1 MKYTYYIL
9 LSFIFQLSI
18 LAQETTTIIE
28 GQGKSCQEARND
40 ALRNAVNKAA
50 GSVIYSKTEIAN
62 DALISDEI
70 TMLTSGNILHYD
82 EVKPCS
88 VINGNMMTVTLKVN
102 VSQTELK
109 KFIEGKGKS
118 VSISGE
124 LLKQKLEQEVASTK
138 AELDIVKSLLM
149 QLEIFTND
157 PFDYEIS
164 IGQVTI
170 KDGKYCDLPADITI
184 KTNINFYNA
193 YLKLT
198 KEIEKIA
205 INSIDQSFRI
215 STLKQSNYP
224 ITINST
230 IYYLRN
236 KQSCNLI
243 DNFYKRFIPKMDDY
257 KIVDDCLKE
266 LYLNNSGK
274 QTLLKVNL
282 FFPQP
287 GYIAK
292 KVSGNFTA
300 TIEEVGSLNRI
311 NIFASHKL
319 LEYKNGRSL
328 SGELSLMKYSETN
341 PLEFQALKNNLL
353 KSFEELAKDKDDGKI
368 KLNYGIS
375 FSKDGINKS
384 SIKDINISQEN
395 YQQKLDLGI
404 SEIKLNPSKL
414 CGKYTITTDDI
425 KLDFKWET
433 YKSSFAYE
441 NGKESIYN
449 SYFNNQNLPY
459 GTYILTIKEK
469 ELNNIKYKDIYI
481 SNYKTRGPLTAVYSA
496 ILPGWGT
503 RKVTYNEKNG
513 KDRFY
518 LVATPLVLSLLS
530 KLISN
535 HYYNEY
541 MNSNSQSGNGYS
553 SNNPYYVAGMDRYYE
568 LANNWNKTAIIFGS
582 ISASFYL
589 YDIAWVI
596 GKGFKNISNKQS
608 IKRKVNESKLQIQT
622 EHVK

>member
-1 MKYTYYIL
+1 MKYTYYFLI
-9 LSFIFQLSI
+9 SFLFPAFL

-198 KEIEKIA
+198 NEIEKIA
-205 INSIDQSFRI
+205 INSIDQSFRTL
-215 STLKQSNYP
+215 TLKQSNYP

-230 IYYLRN
+230 TYYLRN

-266 LYLNNSGK
+266 LYLNNNGK

-353 KSFEELAKDKDDGKI
+353 KSFEELAKEKDDGKI

-433 YKSSFAYE
+433 YKSTFAYE
-441 NGKESIYN
+441 SDKYSEYSSSFVGKK
-449 SYFNNQNLPY
+449 LPF
-459 GTYILTIKEK
+459 GTYQLTVKEK
-469 ELNNIKYKDIYI
+469 ELNNNKFKDIYI
-481 SNYKTRGPLTAVYSA
+481 SNYETRGPLTAIYSVL
-496 ILPGWGT
+496 LPGWGT
-503 RKVTYNEKNG
+503 RRVTYNQNKGWNRLWYVSFPLTLALSFSLASNINYYKYKNTSNQSTMDTYYPKAHGQQIAAMIFTGICVPIYISEIVWVVKQGIKNNKEKNII
-513 KDRFY
+513 KDNI
-518 LVATPLVLSLLS
+518 
-530 KLISN
+530 K
-535 HYYNEY
+535 
-541 MNSNSQSGNGYS
+541 
-553 SNNPYYVAGMDRYYE
+553 
-568 LANNWNKTAIIFGS
+568 AN
-582 ISASFYL
+582 
-589 YDIAWVI
+589 
-596 GKGFKNISNKQS
+596 
-608 IKRKVNESKLQIQT
+608 KLQLQT
-622 EHVK
+622 QPIN

>member
-1 MKYTYYIL
+1 MKNTYYIL
-9 LSFIFQLSI
+9 ISFLFPVFL
-18 LAQETTTIIE
+18 LGQETTTIIE

-88 VINGNMMTVTLKVN
+88 VINGNMMTVTLKVK

-198 KEIEKIA
+198 NEIEKIA
-205 INSIDQSFRI
+205 INSIDQSFRTL
-215 STLKQSNYP
+215 TLKQSNYP

-230 IYYLRN
+230 TYYLRN

-266 LYLNNSGK
+266 LYLNNNGK

-353 KSFEELAKDKDDGKI
+353 KSFEELAKEKDDGKI

-433 YKSSFAYE
+433 YKSTFAYE
-441 NGKESIYN
+441 SDKYSEYSSSFVGKE
-449 SYFNNQNLPY
+449 LPF
-459 GTYILTIKEK
+459 GTYQLTVKEK
-469 ELNNIKYKDIYI
+469 ELNNNKFKDIYI
-481 SNYKTRGPLTAVYSA
+481 SNYETRGPLTAIYSVL
-496 ILPGWGT
+496 LPGWGS
-503 RKVTYNEKNG
+503 RRVTYNQNKGWNRLWYVSLPLTLALSFSLASSINYYKYKNTGNQDEMNDYYRKAQLQQIPAMIFTGICVPIYISEIVWVVKQGIKNNKEKNII
-513 KDRFY
+513 KDNI
-518 LVATPLVLSLLS
+518 
-530 KLISN
+530 K
-535 HYYNEY
+535 
-541 MNSNSQSGNGYS
+541 
-553 SNNPYYVAGMDRYYE
+553 
-568 LANNWNKTAIIFGS
+568 AN
-582 ISASFYL
+582 
-589 YDIAWVI
+589 
-596 GKGFKNISNKQS
+596 
-608 IKRKVNESKLQIQT
+608 KLQLQT
-622 EHVK
+622 QPIN